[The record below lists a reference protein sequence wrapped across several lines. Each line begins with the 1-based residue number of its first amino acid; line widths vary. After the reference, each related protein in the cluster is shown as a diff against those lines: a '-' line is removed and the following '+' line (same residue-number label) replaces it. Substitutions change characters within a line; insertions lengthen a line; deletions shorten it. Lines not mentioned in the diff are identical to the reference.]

1 MSVLVPPKADP
12 VDKAHKVSV
21 SLYDRNMRDIETIRL
36 HYRLDTF
43 SQAMRRCIEET
54 VATVAHDEKDGPA

>member
-1 MSVLVPPKADP
+1 MSVHAPPKVDP

-21 SLYDRNMRDIETIRL
+21 SLYDRNMRDIKTIRL

-43 SQAMRRCIEET
+43 SQAMRRCIET